1 MKITARVT
9 PETAAKG
16 AAAMRAAMQ
25 AAAELSRL
33 GQQYPTG
40 RMPAPADCPTCS
52 GPVRR
57 TTNMVCPTC
66 GTDYAPETLTAAEQ
80 AAAEWLLERFDPE
93 YTGDAITAEQAED
106 ARAVVARVRSIIAAE
121 TLRQVVDISRV
132 RLYTSPQPGS
142 LNLDAVLVSD
152 LEQRAILLEQEA
164 GRG

>member
-80 AAAEWLLERFDPE
+80 AELGRGRRTAAVDR
-93 YTGDAITAEQAED
+93 
-106 ARAVVARVRSIIAAE
+106 RA
-121 TLRQVVDISRV
+121 
-132 RLYTSPQPGS
+132 
-142 LNLDAVLVSD
+142 DAVPL
-152 LEQRAILLEQEA
+152 R
-164 GRG
+164 R